1 MSKSDRV
8 TSSTVELDI
17 KFVQIAAL
25 HSNGSNART
34 HSARQIRQIAR
45 SIERFGFTNP
55 VLIDGNNKIICGHG
69 RVAGA
74 QLLGLTTVPA
84 LKIEHLSDEEV
95 RAYVIADNRL
105 AEKAGLE

>member
-8 TSSTVELDI
+8 PSSTVELGI

-25 HSNGSNART
+25 HSYGSNART

-69 RVAGA
+69 RVAAA
-74 QLLGLTTVPA
+74 QLLGLTTVPT
-84 LKIEHLSDEEV
+84 LKIEHQ
-95 RAYVIADNRL
+95 R
-105 AEKAGLE
+105 